1 MGIKIYYKFKKGLFP
16 ELKDVF
22 ILFQKYIHVH
32 PVPGPQQNI
41 GIELVG
47 MNIENDTMWE
57 WEWERSIEQI
67 AWQALCDKWLHDHF
81 MEFSSN
87 GIKGLGVKIMHD
99 KKVETPDSSE
109 LITGEGLASFQAL
122 APKFQMEKLVV
133 SDELREKITNTISV
147 IQNINL
153 IYNEWGFSEVDSQP
167 KAVLNFFGPPGTG
180 KTMAAHCIADALS
193 KKIIIANFAE
203 IESKYV
209 GDSPKN
215 LENIFTVA
223 KNEDAVLFFDEAD
236 SFLGKR
242 LTSISSSSDQAV
254 NSLRSKL
261 LQLLEDHTGIVI
273 FCTNLLK
280 NYDKA
285 FESRILRSLK
295 FDLPDDDC
303 RKKLILQMIPQK
315 VPFAKDQH
323 LNDSSVMLLVEA
335 SKDFSGREI
344 KNAILQVLCKAAA
357 ENKHEFLISDFKTGF
372 DVMQQEIADIKKE
385 RGEIDSERKIKLEN
399 EIKENLRKGNFRI
412 QKKSKSKKR

>member
-1 MGIKIYYKFKKGLFP
+1 M
-16 ELKDVF
+16 
-22 ILFQKYIHVH
+22 
-32 PVPGPQQNI
+32 
-41 GIELVG
+41 
-47 MNIENDTMWE
+47 
-57 WEWERSIEQI
+57 
-67 AWQALCDKWLHDHF
+67 
-81 MEFSSN
+81 
-87 GIKGLGVKIMHD
+87 
-99 KKVETPDSSE
+99 
-109 LITGEGLASFQAL
+109 
-122 APKFQMEKLVV
+122 
-133 SDELREKITNTISV
+133 
-147 IQNINL
+147 
-153 IYNEWGFSEVDSQP
+153 
-167 KAVLNFFGPPGTG
+167 
-180 KTMAAHCIADALS
+180 
-193 KKIIIANFAE
+193 
-203 IESKYV
+203 
-209 GDSPKN
+209 
-215 LENIFTVA
+215 
-223 KNEDAVLFFDEAD
+223 
-236 SFLGKR
+236 
-242 LTSISSSSDQAV
+242 TSISSSSDQAV

-303 RKKLILQMIPQK
+303 RKKLILQMIPKK

-412 QKKSKSKKR
+412 QKKSKSQKR